1 MPKEKI
7 ALQRKNKSEYT
18 HIEIRRIVDEQLV
31 ILKNEN
37 DLSSRSQVIKRLI
50 DNNKGK
56 KL

>member
-50 DNNKGK
+50 ENNKGK